1 MAVFIFSL
9 FIFFL
14 KFLLSGEQ
22 KEKRFFIFG
31 TGSFGCGLW
40 VFFYGVKLEEPR
52 NYTSTWSCFYFYF
65 FSFKFSRSD
74 KKNNK
79 IRKDGK

>member
-1 MAVFIFSL
+1 MGVFIFSL
-9 FIFFL
+9 FIYFFEVL
-14 KFLLSGEQ
+14 TFREQ

-52 NYTSTWSCFYFYF
+52 NYTSTWLCFYFSIF
-65 FSFKFSRSD
+65 FLLNFQGVT
-74 KKNNK
+74 KKIIK
-79 IRKDGK
+79 